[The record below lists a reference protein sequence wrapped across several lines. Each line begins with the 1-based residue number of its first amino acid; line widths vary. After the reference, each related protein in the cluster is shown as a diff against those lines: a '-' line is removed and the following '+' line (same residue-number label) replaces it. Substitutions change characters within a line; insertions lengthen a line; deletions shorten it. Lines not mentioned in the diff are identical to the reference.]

1 MSEELREG
9 SVDKFT
15 EISFAIKVFAIHPV
29 YDPQAIEYICVE
41 FGYRP
46 PKMPMMIPSDMPK
59 EVSDIIEASK
69 DMVKVIV
76 PPQLRSQLT
85 NYANRLTLFLT
96 SDEWES
102 LQQRY
107 TVGDEF
113 KITIRPDGSLLMT
126 KIT

>member
-1 MSEELREG
+1 MVEII
-9 SVDKFT
+9 FT
-15 EISFAIKVFAIHPV
+15 VKVFAIHPA
-29 YDPQAIEYICVE
+29 YDQQGMEYICVE

-46 PKMPMMIPSDMPK
+46 PRIPTMIPSDMPK

-76 PPQLRSQLT
+76 PQFRSQLMS
-85 NYANRLTLFLT
+85 YANRLTLFLT
-96 SDEWES
+96 SEEWEG

-113 KITIRPDGSLLMT
+113 KVMIRPDGSLLMT
-126 KIT
+126 KM

>member
-1 MSEELREG
+1 MSG
-9 SVDKFT
+9 IVFN
-15 EISFAIKVFAIHPV
+15 IKVFAIHPAF
-29 YDPQAIEYICVE
+29 DPQGIEYICVE

-46 PKMPMMIPSDMPK
+46 PRMPTMVPVDMPK
-59 EVSDIIEASK
+59 EVADIIEASK

-96 SDEWES
+96 PEEWDN

-113 KITIRPDGSLLMT
+113 QISIRLDGSLLMA
-126 KIT
+126 KI

>member
-1 MSEELREG
+1 MSEII
-9 SVDKFT
+9 FT
-15 EISFAIKVFAIHPV
+15 IKVFAIHPI
-29 YDPQAIEYICVE
+29 YDPQGVEYICVE
-41 FGYRP
+41 FGYKP
-46 PKMPMMIPSDMPK
+46 PKMPTMIPLDMPK
-59 EVSDIIEASK
+59 EVSDMIEASK

-96 SDEWES
+96 TDEWEN

-113 KITIRPDGSLLMT
+113 KVIIRSDGNLLLT
-126 KIT
+126 KV